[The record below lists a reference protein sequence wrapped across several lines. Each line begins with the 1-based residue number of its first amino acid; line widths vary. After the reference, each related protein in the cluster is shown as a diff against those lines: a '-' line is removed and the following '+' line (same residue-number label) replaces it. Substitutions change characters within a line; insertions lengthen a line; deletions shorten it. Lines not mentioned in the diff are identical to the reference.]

1 MKYKLVFTELSR
13 SDYAALDGSQKTQ
26 VLKSL
31 TKIEK
36 NGMDAGTPL
45 HGKLWDCRKLKHR
58 KLGLRVIFRQS
69 EAGLEIIEIVVIGK
83 RKDDEAYEPDDNMY
97 NYWREFSSNCNSS
110 ARYPSLRQCISDIP
124 SRISI

>member
-1 MKYKLVFTELSR
+1 MKFTPLFTELSR
-13 SDYAALDGSQKTQ
+13 VDYSELDGSQKKQ

-36 NGMDAGTPL
+36 NGMNAGQPL

-69 EAGLEIIEIVVIGK
+69 EVGIEIIEIVVVGK
-83 RKDDEAYEPDDNMY
+83 REDDEVYEIAAD
-97 NYWREFSSNCNSS
+97 RLG
-110 ARYPSLRQCISDIP
+110 RT
-124 SRISI
+124 